1 MNREACE
8 AVFLL
13 QPLSGCLFLL
23 KLKTAKMQ
31 LELLVD
37 EPSKENTL
45 FIRAFMFMER
55 ADIRQT
61 IFKLQ

>member
-1 MNREACE
+1 MYRKACE
-8 AVFLL
+8 AVFLF
-13 QPLSGCLFLL
+13 QQLSGSLFLL
-23 KLKTAKMQ
+23 KLNTAKMQ

-45 FIRAFMFMER
+45 FIRAFMFMEH
-55 ADIRQT
+55 AEIRQT